1 MWWACCSRM
10 RATSSLTV
18 ARCPRSNGPP
28 SPRCGA
34 RSGSCSNSPRCSIRC
49 RCSTTSPSVSGAAT
63 VRRRDRRARARGA
76 GARGPDRRGGALPGR
91 AVGGHAQ
98 AGGHRARDRP
108 AAALHPVRRAD
119 HRPRPG
125 DFGRDRSVDGAHPRA
140 PAGDRNRRDARHAQR
155 LHRGGPHRHVVRG
168 QDPAGGDR
176 GPDPGDGGSRGAAV
190 HRGTPDVKRENE
202 FAVGV
207 VVIAAFAVVVTGALW
222 LSGAHLGRTEA
233 VYTARFRTVGGLGV
247 GDPVVLRG
255 VRVGRV
261 EGIRLASGNWVEA
274 DLKIYAGAQPPPRP
288 AVIAASASLF
298 GEWAASLVPVDQL
311 PNDPNIRQ
319 AIAEAQAAGSGKWPG
334 ATLPDIGQLTAQAS
348 RIATDIATVSSRI
361 QSAFDSEA
369 VNELRRSIKD
379 FGQVADK
386 LVRVTNDQADVLG
399 SVGSNLRQGSDVLAK
414 AATNFQTT
422 LGRVDSATNQGQ
434 LATILNNS
442 ATTSANLRSASQD
455 FRDLLDAAHKNQES
469 LVRVLVSADS
479 VMSRI
484 SNRSGTLGLLVSD
497 STLYR
502 ETTLT
507 MIQLRQ
513 LLSDIQAN
521 PRKYFSFSVF

>member
-1 MWWACCSRM
+1 
-10 RATSSLTV
+10 
-18 ARCPRSNGPP
+18 
-28 SPRCGA
+28 
-34 RSGSCSNSPRCSIRC
+34 
-49 RCSTTSPSVSGAAT
+49 
-63 VRRRDRRARARGA
+63 
-76 GARGPDRRGGALPGR
+76 
-91 AVGGHAQ
+91 
-98 AGGHRARDRP
+98 
-108 AAALHPVRRAD
+108 
-119 HRPRPG
+119 
-125 DFGRDRSVDGAHPRA
+125 
-140 PAGDRNRRDARHAQR
+140 
-155 LHRGGPHRHVVRG
+155 
-168 QDPAGGDR
+168 
-176 GPDPGDGGSRGAAV
+176 
-190 HRGTPDVKRENE
+190 VKRENE
-202 FAVGV
+202 FAVGL
-207 VVIAAFAVVVTGALW
+207 VVIATFTVVVAGALW

-233 VYTARFRTVGGLGV
+233 VHTARFRTVGGLGV

-261 EGIRLASGNWVEA
+261 EAIRLASGNWVEA
-274 DLKIYAGAQPPPRP
+274 DLKIYAGAQPPSRP

-298 GEWAASLVPVDQL
+298 GEWAASLVPLDQL
-311 PNDPNIRQ
+311 PNDPNVRQ
-319 AIAEAQAAGSGKWPG
+319 AIADAQAGGGGKWPG

-348 RIATDIATVSSRI
+348 RIATDIATVSNRI
-361 QSAFDSEA
+361 QTAFDSEA
-369 VNELRRSIKD
+369 VVELRRSIKD

-386 LVRVTNDQADVLG
+386 LVRVTNEQADVIG

-414 AATNFQTT
+414 AATNLQAT

-434 LATILNNS
+434 LATILSNS
-442 ATTSANLRSASQD
+442 ATTSVNLRTASQD

-484 SNRSGTLGLLVSD
+484 ANRSGTLGLMVSD
-497 STLYR
+497 SALYR